1 MDPVDPVDPIF
12 GYIFGKSPF
21 FANPP
26 KKYPKNRHDH
36 FVCAAPTNGAL
47 LFAVVSAMLSV
58 FGFNEQA
65 LMMAMAFAS
74 SAAVVARVVREV
86 Q

>member
-1 MDPVDPVDPIF
+1 MHVLGICYVTD
-12 GYIFGKSPF
+12 
-21 FANPP
+21 
-26 KKYPKNRHDH
+26 
-36 FVCAAPTNGAL
+36 GAL

>member
-1 MDPVDPVDPIF
+1 MHVLGICYVTD
-12 GYIFGKSPF
+12 
-21 FANPP
+21 
-26 KKYPKNRHDH
+26 
-36 FVCAAPTNGAL
+36 GAL

-74 SAAVVARVVREV
+74 SSAAVVARV